1 MFQQLHTLVWLAG
14 AALFDFCKS
23 KEDYPERVPAVQEK
37 VVRVSYTK
45 KLLFAA
51 VKHKKLIGR
60 KV

>member
-1 MFQQLHTLVWLAG
+1 MRLAG

-23 KEDYPERVPAVQEK
+23 QEDYPERVPAVQEK
-37 VVRVSYTK
+37 VVKVSYTK